1 MSTCLIKGSAKNIAK
16 IEKMICLIFDDEVE
30 IEAVKKESNNYA
42 ISLFNGNDFVVNSV
56 SSEFDLYGD
65 FDCKIS
71 LSSIGDIITEGLKEI
86 GAIEAQGAIE
96 STLET
101 LRSIMKSINELK
113 VAANH
118 GH

>member
-1 MSTCLIKGSAKNIAK
+1 MDTCLIKGSAKNIAK

-30 IEAVKKESNNYA
+30 IETVKKESNNYA

-65 FDCKIS
+65 FDCKVS

-86 GAIEAQGAIE
+86 GAIEDPSAIE
-96 STLET
+96 STLEAI
-101 LRSIMKSINELK
+101 RSIMKSINELK
-113 VAANH
+113 VAVNH
-118 GH
+118 EH